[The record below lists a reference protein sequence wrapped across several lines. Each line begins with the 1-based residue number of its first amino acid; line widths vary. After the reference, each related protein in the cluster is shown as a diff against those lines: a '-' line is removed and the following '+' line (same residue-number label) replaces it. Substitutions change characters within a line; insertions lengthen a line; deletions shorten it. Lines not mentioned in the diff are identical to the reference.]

1 MKIHR
6 TIGLC
11 ANFLSTI
18 LVASSALFA
27 DEEPTPY
34 VVILGIAQDAG
45 YPQAGCDKQCC
56 ASAWEDLKA
65 RKFAS
70 SIAIVS
76 PNSGKR
82 YLIDCTPDFR
92 DQLRLLD
99 QKSPLR
105 PRAAGKLDGIFLTHA
120 HIGHYAGLIH
130 LGREVM
136 GAKEVSVFAMPRMA
150 AFLSSNG
157 PWSQLVD
164 LQQIKL
170 ERIAA
175 AEPVRLDDNLSVVP
189 FLVPHRDEFS
199 ETVGF
204 HIRHSERSIVY
215 LPDIDQ
221 WHRWDVAIET
231 IIAGCD
237 VALLDGTFFG
247 QGELPGRDM
256 SKIPHPLIQ
265 QSIER
270 FRSLPS
276 SQRRKIRFIHLNHSN
291 PALKTESREYQQV
304 VAAGMQ
310 IATQGSRIEL

>member
-1 MKIHR
+1 MTKH
-6 TIGLC
+6 
-11 ANFLSTI
+11 S
-18 LVASSALFA
+18 LVLLASGIAASLLLLASPSLA
-27 DEEPTPY
+27 QEKLRPY
-34 VVILGIAQDAG
+34 VVVLGIAQDAG

-56 ASAWEDLKA
+56 APAWDDWQ
-65 RKFAS
+65 RRRFAS
-70 SIAIVS
+70 CIAIVE

-99 QKSPLR
+99 QLAPSR
-105 PRAAGKLDGIFLTHA
+105 PNEAGKLDGIFLTHA

-136 GAKEVSVFAMPRMA
+136 GARQIPVFAMPRMA
-150 AFLSSNG
+150 AFLSTNG
-157 PWSQLVD
+157 PWSQLID
-164 LQQIKL
+164 LKQIDLK
-170 ERIAA
+170 RIAA
-175 AEPVRLDDNLSVVP
+175 AEPIRLSEKLSVVP

-204 HIRHSERSIVY
+204 QIHHGEKSVVY

-221 WHRWDVAIET
+221 WHRWQVAVED

-270 FRSLPS
+270 FSSLS
-276 SQRRKIRFIHLNHSN
+276 ASQRNKVRFIHLNHSN
-291 PALKTESREYQQV
+291 PALHADSEARKQITAS
-304 VAAGMQ
+304 GMQ
-310 IATQGSRIEL
+310 VAVQGSRIEL